1 MATNSGIPNCL
12 GNPFERGAWWS
23 TVQGVT
29 IVRHNLVTKQQQK
42 ILRQWTSF
50 HAPICCLHVFFEKM
64 LTQIL
69 CPFLQIEF
77 PIVEL
82 YEYIIRLEYWP
93 HMGYKICKYF
103 LNSSTL
109 TFSFHYFFFHYEE
122 QKLLFVVQSLSHGQ
136 LFVTPWTAPSS
147 FPGSCSDSCPL
158 SWWCHL
164 TILSSIVPFSS
175 CLQSFPASGSFLM
188 SQFFSS
194 GSQSIGA
201 SASASVLPINTQI
214 SFSFSKV
221 NPKGW
226 LFSFRKKHIFNF
238 TDLCWQSNVSAF

>member
-29 IVRHNLVTKQQQK
+29 IVRHDLVTKQQQK

-69 CPFLQIEF
+69 CPFFQIEF

-109 TFSFHYFFFHYEE
+109 TFSFHYFFFSLWRAETSFCCSVP
-122 QKLLFVVQSLSHGQ
+122 QSWPTLCDSMDCPVIISWILLRLMSIELVM
-136 LFVTPWTAPSS
+136 SS
-147 FPGSCSDSCPL
+147 NHLVLHCPL
-158 SWWCHL
+158 L
-164 TILSSIVPFSS
+164 LLPSIFPSIRVFSNE
-175 CLQSFPASGSFLM
+175 
-188 SQFFSS
+188 
-194 GSQSIGA
+194 
-201 SASASVLPINTQI
+201 SVLLI
-214 SFSFSKV
+214 
-221 NPKGW
+221 
-226 LFSFRKKHIFNF
+226 R
-238 TDLCWQSNVSAF
+238 